1 VASKAVTNEPLPVL
15 PSSLRIRLATEEPVV
30 YGRETRWGLIG
41 LCAAYGLIGVM
52 LLASGLRSDS
62 FIFEG
67 AGVLLL
73 LLVTASAI
81 ASNGFQETSIGGPLR
96 HAADAPVYV
105 VALLAIGLTLGSL
118 GVVVYVVSLLHPF
131 AGSVLL
137 GLMVLVAIGLWTH
150 FGEEMTTS
158 QRVQASRG
166 LSEVGSSGGDGIG
179 SHGGDGGSADA

>member
-1 VASKAVTNEPLPVL
+1 
-15 PSSLRIRLATEEPVV
+15 
-30 YGRETRWGLIG
+30 
-41 LCAAYGLIGVM
+41 
-52 LLASGLRSDS
+52 
-62 FIFEG
+62 
-67 AGVLLL
+67 VLLL